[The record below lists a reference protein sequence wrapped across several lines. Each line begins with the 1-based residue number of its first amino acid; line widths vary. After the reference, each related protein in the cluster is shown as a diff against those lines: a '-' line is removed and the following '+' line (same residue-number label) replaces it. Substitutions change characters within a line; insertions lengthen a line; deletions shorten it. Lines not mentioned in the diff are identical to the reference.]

1 MNSCDSL
8 MSLSNVKVGSGVAKN
23 IFDMAGPN
31 YTEFCESYIKENKTL
46 EFGKAITYTMPG

>member
-1 MNSCDSL
+1 VNSCDSL